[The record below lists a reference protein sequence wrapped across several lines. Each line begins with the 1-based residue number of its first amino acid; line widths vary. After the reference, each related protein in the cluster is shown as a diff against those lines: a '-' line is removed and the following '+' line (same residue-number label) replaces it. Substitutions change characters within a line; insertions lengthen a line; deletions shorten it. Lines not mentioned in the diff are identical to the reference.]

1 MRFMTII
8 GLLLVAAIVVTAG
21 CGESKQD
28 KALSDICS
36 ARDDIKSEV
45 DKLQG
50 LTLTTATTSE
60 VKGSLQKIQDD
71 LSKIADKSG
80 DLSQDRRKEIQDAN
94 NTFTSKAKETLS
106 KVGTSVSIQDA
117 GKQLNAAFDQLAE
130 SYKGSLGQVD
140 CS

>member
-117 GKQLNAAFDQLAE
+117 G
-130 SYKGSLGQVD
+130 
-140 CS
+140 